1 VKSSCHL
8 PLLSEV
14 AVAVPGLLCVLGVF
28 VEVGCGAHL
37 RTLRNASSGGGTC
50 MMNNHGG
57 IEDISNIVL
66 NGPHSVDDWSP
77 CLQVHD
83 DGFGSIH
90 VCMSCMSV
98 FSSLDC

>member
-1 VKSSCHL
+1 
-8 PLLSEV
+8 
-14 AVAVPGLLCVLGVF
+14 
-28 VEVGCGAHL
+28 
-37 RTLRNASSGGGTC
+37 

-90 VCMSCMSV
+90 TCMYIYTCHVCM
-98 FSSLDC
+98 L

>member
-1 VKSSCHL
+1 
-8 PLLSEV
+8 
-14 AVAVPGLLCVLGVF
+14 
-28 VEVGCGAHL
+28 
-37 RTLRNASSGGGTC
+37 

-90 VCMSCMSV
+90 ECMMYVCV
-98 FSSLDC
+98 